1 MRATPTFFSL
11 LLCCSA
17 AACTPTDMNMT
28 TASHAPEAATYRVN
42 PAPTQGYRIR
52 MTIKDAPGPFAWKKA
67 LAQYDVVNRECL
79 SPPRD
84 NPSGRSAPVPT
95 EDVEIPLKQ
104 ISENEY
110 EAFLYADYMQ
120 DEDYTGRG
128 VCHWKLIQF
137 RVHMKATGADG
148 ETLFIPAIPHNKIIR
163 SETEV
168 VYFNKISYPR
178 LASSELEEP
187 VDTGESNRARFGP
200 AIHDSDLFTV
210 TFEPAKGTER

>member
-1 MRATPTFFSL
+1 
-11 LLCCSA
+11 
-17 AACTPTDMNMT
+17 
-28 TASHAPEAATYRVN
+28 
-42 PAPTQGYRIR
+42 

-148 ETLFIPAIPHNKIIR
+148 ETLFIPAIPHNKLIR

-168 VYFNKISYPR
+168 VYFNKRNYPR
-178 LASSELEEP
+178 VEMDNYP
-187 VDTGESNRARFGP
+187 DTGMSRHQYNVSVT
-200 AIHDSDLFTV
+200 DDDLFTV
-210 TFEPAKGTER
+210 TFEPAKETER

>member
-1 MRATPTFFSL
+1 
-11 LLCCSA
+11 
-17 AACTPTDMNMT
+17 MT

-84 NPSGRSAPVPT
+84 NPGGRSAPVPT
-95 EDVEIPLKQ
+95 EDVEIALKQ

-148 ETLFIPAIPHNKIIR
+148 ETLFIPAIPHNKLIP

-168 VYFNKISYPR
+168 VYFNKRTYPR
-178 LASSELEEP
+178 VEMDNYP
-187 VDTGESNRARFGP
+187 DTGMSRHQYNVSVT
-200 AIHDSDLFTV
+200 DDDLFTV
-210 TFEPAKGTER
+210 TFEPAKETER